1 MRQRN
6 RSANMKCKVSSKDLA
21 SMSDVQWSALGEAD
35 AFNRSDVISDPLL
48 AHILRKYPHFW
59 IRKKIFQKLIPP
71 LNKKRDKTDLIW
83 KKTKEVGDHWLSWW
97 RGPVL
102 WDPGTITRAGSP
114 SISPDHRYLQ
124 LHTFLEIMIIFVGG
138 IHLICIKF
146 QNWFL
151 RLPQTDFF
159 TMTKCRFS
167 RC

>member
-1 MRQRN
+1 ML
-6 RSANMKCKVSSKDLA
+6 SKDLA
-21 SMSDVQWSALGEAD
+21 SLSDIQWSALGEAD

-48 AHILRKYPHFW
+48 AHILRELHGEISTFLRQEKNLSKTDSAFE
-59 IRKKIFQKLIPP
+59 QKS
-71 LNKKRDKTDLIW
+71 DETDLIW
-83 KKTKEVGDHWLSWW
+83 EKTKEVGDHWLSWW

>member
-21 SMSDVQWSALGEAD
+21 SMSDVHWSALGEAD

-48 AHILRKYPHFW
+48 AHILRELHGEISKFLKQD
-59 IRKKIFQKLIPP
+59 RIFQKLILP
-71 LNKKRDKTDLIW
+71 LKTRDLTDVIW
-83 KKTKEVGDHWLSWW
+83 KKIKEVGDHWLSWW

-124 LHTFLEIMIIFVGG
+124 LHTFLDIMIIFVGG
-138 IHLICIKF
+138 IIYLIGIRF
-146 QNWFL
+146 QNWFFAPNRFL
-151 RLPQTDFF
+151 HDVA
-159 TMTKCRFS
+159 FS

>member
-1 MRQRN
+1 
-6 RSANMKCKVSSKDLA
+6 
-21 SMSDVQWSALGEAD
+21 MSDVHWSALGEAD

-48 AHILRKYPHFW
+48 ALILQEFHGEISKFLKQDR
-59 IRKKIFQKLIPP
+59 IFQKLILP
-71 LNKKRDKTDLIW
+71 LKKRDKTDVIW

-102 WDPGTITRAGSP
+102 WEPGTITRAGSP

-124 LHTFLEIMIIFVGG
+124 LHTFLDIARIYFMRSLYIMIIFVGETYLKG
-138 IHLICIKF
+138 IKF

-159 TMTKCRFS
+159 TMTKCRFL